1 MIVVGAERCVRVE
14 KRKSERFQVHGD
26 ISGRVVLA
34 SDVDIQDLST
44 NGIRFICS
52 QRVLPRS
59 RIELVIGKDELKVNI
74 GGVVVR
80 STLLGGMS
88 GHPDS
93 GPAYE
98 VAATFDSLGDDHRS
112 ALEKL
117 VLQLG
122 KE

>member
-1 MIVVGAERCVRVE
+1 MIVVVVERRIRVE

-26 ISGRVVLA
+26 INGRVVLA

-44 NGIRFICS
+44 NGVRFLCS

-59 RIELVIGKDELKVNI
+59 RIELVIGKGELKINL

-80 STLLGGMS
+80 STLRGGMS
-88 GHPDS
+88 SHPES

-98 VAATFDSLGDDHRS
+98 VAATFDSLGDDHRPV
-112 ALEKL
+112 LEKL

-122 KE
+122 KG